1 MNLVPL
7 DSESGDQPTGSS
19 ETPKSGPGNRT
30 WYPWILSPGTN
41 PLGHP
46 SSRIQPLRDSYASK
60 STPIPAGAFSA
71 LKMETLELFPP
82 FITPLWL
89 PFGFLWLPFGSPLAS
104 FGSFGMP
111 LGSFLRFDEN
121 WTSLSEQMWQKRR
134 SVVQKLASRNSSP
147 DPPDPPEVAL
157 GPLLI
162 TPLHSRLGPG

>member
-1 MNLVPL
+1 M
-7 DSESGDQPTGSS
+7 
-19 ETPKSGPGNRT
+19 
-30 WYPWILSPGTN
+30 SPETN

-60 STPIPAGAFSA
+60 STHIPTGFFSA
-71 LKMETLELFPP
+71 FKMETLELFPP
-82 FITPLWL
+82 LHNPPLAPLWL
-89 PFGFLWLPFGSPLAS
+89 PFGFLWLTFGSPLAS

>member
-1 MNLVPL
+1 MTCAGWESNPVPL
-7 DSESGDQPTGSS
+7 DSETGDQPTGLF
-19 ETPKSGPGNRT
+19 ELKNTALKGF
-30 WYPWILSPGTN
+30 LCF
-41 PLGHP
+41 
-46 SSRIQPLRDSYASK
+46 K
-60 STPIPAGAFSA
+60 STERLCPHSRRGFFRPQNGDSGAF
-71 LKMETLELFPP
+71 PP
-82 FITPLWL
+82 LHNPPLAPLWL

-121 WTSLSEQMWQKRR
+121 WTSLSEQMWQKRW

-147 DPPDPPEVAL
+147 DPPDPADPPEVAL